1 MHIGSEPLG
10 FLNETPQLVSKVL
23 RHLFPLGMELQQPT
37 SHVPSCSWR
46 HTATRCWTYPGSL
59 FSLPCRSR
67 AEAPRP
73 INKALPL
80 SPTIRGPKPILRC
93 QAHMDCHAQPEP
105 SHSTRGPERRL
116 LPGPREAEAAP
127 SLGAAT
133 LTPLHCRRIAGRLR
147 LLYRSRP
154 LEHLP
159 LELVVGHVPAPGGW
173 WGRPHRCWPGVPG
186 LSRDRQAPSL
196 GPPGHSYPLHA
207 P

>member
-133 LTPLHCRRIAGRLR
+133 LTPHTAAALLAGSVCFTGPGRSSTSHLSSWLAMCQHQGAGGGVLIAAG
-147 LLYRSRP
+147 
-154 LEHLP
+154 LECQ
-159 LELVVGHVPAPGGW
+159 G
-173 WGRPHRCWPGVPG
+173 
-186 LSRDRQAPSL
+186 
-196 GPPGHSYPLHA
+196 
-207 P
+207 